1 MMEWGGSF
9 LRVLELCC
17 TAAGHEQVA
26 RQIDG
31 VQQTIYKREELS
43 VCRQRQHLES
53 YTSPFFPALGLTYD
67 EVISFVPPPLDQE
80 EMES

>member
-1 MMEWGGSF
+1 MEWGDSF
-9 LRVLELCC
+9 LRVLELRC

-53 YTSPFFPALGLTYD
+53 
-67 EVISFVPPPLDQE
+67 
-80 EMES
+80 